1 MKRFASFVSILSLCA
16 GAASACPWAGGAYSG
31 DERAYGLKIAFTV
44 NDACSEMSFQ
54 SSGNAGFQ
62 PVDTPQTFALTPRH
76 NHWEADINGARATFS
91 PDGKWVEFF
100 ANGNNVRVSV
110 SR

>member
-1 MKRFASFVSILSLCA
+1 MTRLASLVLTLSLCA
-16 GAASACPWAGGAYSG
+16 GAASTCPWAGGSYSG
-31 DERAYGLKIAFTV
+31 DERVYGLKIAFTV
-44 NDACSEMSFQ
+44 NDACTEMSFQ

-62 PVDTPQTFALTPRH
+62 PVDTPQTFALSPRH
-76 NHWEADINGARATFS
+76 NHWEADINGARATFAS
-91 PDGKWVEFF
+91 GGNWVEFF